1 SAGSS
6 AVMSHSPTVTSPLTV
21 ANVILGTAAYMAPEQ
36 VRGKAVDRRAD
47 IWAFGCVFY
56 ECLTGHR
63 AFMGGTVPDILAKIL
78 ESDPDLAALP
88 SGTPPRVKDV
98 LQRCFV
104 KDPKLRLR
112 DIGDARIVLDEA
124 LAARSPSGRLLMT
137 EVPGAGVAVRHSPS
151 AGIAIAGAV
160 GVAIG
165 AVLWGTFGPR
175 PAADSREPRCVTLT
189 MPPDVTVNGVQLSPD
204 GRMLVV
210 RGRPKTP
217 EGSVAAR
224 DRLYA

>member
-1 SAGSS
+1 MCCS
-6 AVMSHSPTVTSPLTV
+6 AVSSRIPSSVYGTS
-21 ANVILGTAAYMAPEQ
+21 A
-36 VRGKAVDRRAD
+36 
-47 IWAFGCVFY
+47 
-56 ECLTGHR
+56 
-63 AFMGGTVPDILAKIL
+63 
-78 ESDPDLAALP
+78 
-88 SGTPPRVKDV
+88 TP
-98 LQRCFV
+98 
-104 KDPKLRLR
+104 
-112 DIGDARIVLDEA
+112 ASSST
-124 LAARSPSGRLLMT
+124 ARSRSGRLLMT

-224 DRLYA
+224 DRLYARTLETFEFKVIPGTDGVAGFGIPNDGRPLPICPPISS